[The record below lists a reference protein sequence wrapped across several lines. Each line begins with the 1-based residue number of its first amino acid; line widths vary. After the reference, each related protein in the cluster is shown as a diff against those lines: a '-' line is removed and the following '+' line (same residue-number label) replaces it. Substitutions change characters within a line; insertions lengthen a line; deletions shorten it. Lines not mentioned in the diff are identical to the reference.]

1 MAFKCVSKK
10 VNKATLGITLES
22 EFIKE
27 GNSLDD
33 DMQSTFSAVSVGQES
48 LIEAEEE
55 EEEDD
60 GAADEASYRQ
70 HHAGAATM

>member
-1 MAFKCVSKK
+1 MTFKTVSKK
-10 VNKATLGITLES
+10 VNKAVLGVTLES

-33 DMQSTFSAVSVGQES
+33 DMQSTFSALSVGQDS
-48 LIEAEEE
+48 LLELD

-60 GAADEASYRQ
+60 DENESGQPAAAV
-70 HHAGAATM
+70 